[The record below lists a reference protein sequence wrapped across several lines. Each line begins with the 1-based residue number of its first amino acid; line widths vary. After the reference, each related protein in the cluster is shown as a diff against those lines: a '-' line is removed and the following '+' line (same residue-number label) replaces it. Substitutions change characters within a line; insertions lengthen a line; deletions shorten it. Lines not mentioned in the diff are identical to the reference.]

1 MSVIDFLADC
11 EAWRSWVESASPSA
25 LERDPI
31 QGHKSMNYAEVL
43 LQALSL
49 PRPRYT
55 NREMR

>member
-11 EAWRSWVESASPSA
+11 EAWWSWVESASPSA

-31 QGHKSMNYAEVL
+31 QGHKSINCAKVR

-49 PRPRYT
+49 PLSRYT
-55 NREMR
+55 NREAR